1 MAPYIHNGYVSFWT
15 INSSN
20 VVMFAEGS
28 ESLFVLYT
36 GDLLLFT
43 VLHCQCGAHHSTPP
57 AASHI
62 KGVGCAEPSI
72 PRREGIK
79 QPIQ

>member
-1 MAPYIHNGYVSFWT
+1 MCLDPYL
-15 INSSN
+15 NSST
-20 VVMFAEGS
+20 VVMLAGGS
-28 ESLFVLYT
+28 ESLFALYT

-43 VLHCQCGAHHSTPP
+43 CQCGAHHSTPP

-62 KGVGCAEPSI
+62 KGVHCAEPSM